1 MSHLNQNGSFI
12 KKMSHL
18 NQNGS
23 FISLFDGKY
32 LQENIEVKH
41 LNPRN
46 GISSTQKNKTNEI
59 PFPLLTRVMERT
71 YFTIFPNLFSEYA
84 PIELSGLDD
93 EFYANLEGAKKWF
106 DVVKVRYDTHT
117 WSYALFGEQKDDNY
131 LIGYYHPT
139 VTDELSA
146 IEFAKDRL
154 GKMVLSF
161 AENLNEN
168 FEHYAEIFLMIG
180 QSPHLNLSYP
190 SFKPHSTNIA

>member
-1 MSHLNQNGSFI
+1 MSY
-12 KKMSHL
+12 L

-23 FISLFDGKY
+23 FISFLDE
-32 LQENIEVKH
+32 ENFQKNTEVKH

-46 GISSTQKNKTNEI
+46 CISCTQKNKTAEI
-59 PFPLLTRVMERT
+59 PFPLLSRVMERT
-71 YFTIFPNLFSEYA
+71 YFTIFPNMFSEYA
-84 PIELSGLDD
+84 PIQLSGLDD
-93 EFYANLEGAKKWF
+93 EFYANLEGAKNWF

-117 WSYALFGEQKDDNY
+117 WSYALFGESKEDNY

-139 VTDELSA
+139 VMDESSA

-154 GKMVLSF
+154 SKMVLSF

-190 SFKPHSTNIA
+190 TLKPHSTNIA